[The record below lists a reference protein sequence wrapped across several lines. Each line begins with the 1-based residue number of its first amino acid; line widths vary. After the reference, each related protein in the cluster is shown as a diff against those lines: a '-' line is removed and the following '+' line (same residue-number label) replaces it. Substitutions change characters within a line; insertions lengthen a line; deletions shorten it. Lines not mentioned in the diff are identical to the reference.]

1 LPTGMI
7 CVSAMSIRVGTFAD
21 TDNNSRGKYGEEI
34 FGLSSTYF
42 QGRPPKSINLYWRR
56 FRMSDIPLD
65 DQKEFDL
72 WLREQWYK
80 KDELM
85 EEYLTT
91 GRFPP
96 MAGAKAGFVETSVR
110 TRQPWEILQV
120 FTVVGICGLLW
131 NNVRRLLH
139 AASKGLGF

>member
-1 LPTGMI
+1 
-7 CVSAMSIRVGTFAD
+7 
-21 TDNNSRGKYGEEI
+21 
-34 FGLSSTYF
+34 
-42 QGRPPKSINLYWRR
+42 
-56 FRMSDIPLD
+56 
-65 DQKEFDL
+65 
-72 WLREQWYK
+72 
-80 KDELM
+80 
-85 EEYLTT
+85 
-91 GRFPP
+91 

>member
-1 LPTGMI
+1 
-7 CVSAMSIRVGTFAD
+7 MSIRVGTFAD

-85 EEYLTT
+85 EE
-91 GRFPP
+91 
-96 MAGAKAGFVETSVR
+96 
-110 TRQPWEILQV
+110 
-120 FTVVGICGLLW
+120 
-131 NNVRRLLH
+131 
-139 AASKGLGF
+139 